1 MHEIEIHY
9 VQQDPR
15 PYRCSENSY
24 RALEVAIDIAK
35 RYGSKLTLLYV
46 SSISLMPVI
55 SPETPFIPYSP
66 IINPSDFLRIVNA
79 EKEAAEDIL
88 SKCADSA
95 SKEGVEVEKVIREG
109 HAVHEIVELAKEG
122 NFDLIVMGARGMS
135 KIRELLLGSVSEGV
149 IRNAPCHVLIVK
161 VT

>member
-1 MHEIEIHY
+1 MFSKILVPI
-9 VQQDPR
+9 DG
-15 PYRCSENSY
+15 SENSY

-46 SSISLMPVI
+46 SSVSIMPIV

-66 IINPSDFLRIVNA
+66 IVNPSDFLRIVDA
-79 EKEAAEDIL
+79 EKRAAEDIL
-88 SKCADSA
+88 SKCAESA

-122 NFDLIVMGARGMS
+122 DFDLIVMGARGTS

-149 IRNAPCHVLIVK
+149 VRNAPCNVLIVK
-161 VT
+161 KVT